1 MFSVRF
7 DPIPPSRQLLAG
19 APYPQPITY
28 NTTMKTITV
37 FGGSLPTPGSPAYQ
51 EAQHLGTR
59 LAESGYAVQ
68 TGGYIGTMEAVS
80 RGAAEAGGHVIGV
93 TCDEIE
99 AWRPV
104 APNHWVIEQKRRPT
118 LRERLFVLIDECDGA
133 IALPGGIGTLAEIAL
148 TWAQLQIQ
156 PADSRPLILLGA
168 GWQETIQTFTN
179 QLGFYIKEADQKR
192 ILLVPDIESAVDYLK
207 QSLP

>member
-1 MFSVRF
+1 
-7 DPIPPSRQLLAG
+7 
-19 APYPQPITY
+19 
-28 NTTMKTITV
+28 MKIITV

-51 EAQHLGTR
+51 EALQLGQQ
-59 LAESGYAVQ
+59 LAKSGFAVQ

-80 RGAAEAGGHVIGV
+80 KGASQAGGHVIGV

-104 APNHWVIEQKRRPT
+104 APNQWVVEEKRRST

-156 PADSRPLILLGA
+156 PDDKRPLILMGSGWKTTLETFNEVLG
-168 GWQETIQTFTN
+168 Q
-179 QLGFYIKEADQKR
+179 YIKEIDRHR
-192 ILLVPDIESAVDYLK
+192 IMLEPTVNDAVARLL
-207 QSLP
+207 QSFG